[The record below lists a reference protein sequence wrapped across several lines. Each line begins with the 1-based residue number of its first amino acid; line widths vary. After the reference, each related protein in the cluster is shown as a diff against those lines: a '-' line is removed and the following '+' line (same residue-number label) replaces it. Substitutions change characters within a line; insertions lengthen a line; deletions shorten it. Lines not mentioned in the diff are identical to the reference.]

1 MSKMVEHLKNK
12 FPVLYQDAS
21 VELGTDGWIDIL
33 DTLSI
38 YLAKNPEIRVVQVKE
53 KFGSLRFYAD
63 NTTELEDTLIDFA
76 EAISIKTCVGCGCSL
91 AEFRGICKRCSGRPD
106 Y

>member
-1 MSKMVEHLKNK
+1 M
-12 FPVLYQDAS
+12 
-21 VELGTDGWIDIL
+21 ELGTDGWIDIL

-76 EAISIKTCVGCGCSL
+76 EALSIKTCVGCCCSL
-91 AEFRGICKRCSGRPD
+91 ADFRGICKRCSGRG
-106 Y
+106 